1 MYRQAVVLQ
10 LPLFLRIFYKRNRQ
24 AINFVGK
31 FLLFYLI
38 GQAAY
43 IYLRPTI
50 SPFLTEKSTAAV
62 SAHIINLLT
71 PGEHA
76 KTTGPVI
83 IGTVSLKIAVGCDG
97 VDGLILI
104 VAAICAFPMSRLRK
118 LAGIG
123 VGIAVIYFANLLR
136 VVVLYYTFRFRPDLF
151 SFVHMYAGQVF
162 IIFVGFL
169 FFLSWIG
176 RTSLPQE
183 AAQ

>member
-1 MYRQAVVLQ
+1 MVSLQ
-10 LPLFLRIFYKRNRQ
+10 LPVFIRIFYRKNRQ
-24 AINFVGK
+24 ALNFIGK

-43 IYLRPTI
+43 VYLRPTI
-50 SPFLTEKSTAAV
+50 SPFLTEKLTAAV
-62 SAHIINLLT
+62 SAHLINLLT

-76 KTTGPVI
+76 SARGSLI
-83 IGTVSLKIAVGCDG
+83 SGTVSLRIAVGCDG

-104 VAAICAFPMSRLRK
+104 VAAVCAFPMSRKRK

-123 VGIAVIYFANLLR
+123 VGAAVIYAANLLR
-136 VVVLYYTFRFRPDLF
+136 VIVLYYTFKFRPDLF

-169 FFLSWIG
+169 FFLVWVGKSSV
-176 RTSLPQE
+176 RQE
-183 AAQ
+183 ATS